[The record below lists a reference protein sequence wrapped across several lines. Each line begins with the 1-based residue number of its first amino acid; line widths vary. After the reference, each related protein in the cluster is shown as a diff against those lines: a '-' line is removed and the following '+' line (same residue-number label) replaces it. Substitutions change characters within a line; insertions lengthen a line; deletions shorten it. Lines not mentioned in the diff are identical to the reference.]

1 MVASNPV
8 LLGFLLVLGLFAM
21 GATLAGLLLER
32 AARHPRA
39 AAGVVV
45 AAMFGLSWG
54 GILLL
59 RD

>member
-1 MVASNPV
+1 MAGSPA
-8 LLGFLLVLGLFAM
+8 LFGLLLVLGLFAV

-32 AARHPRA
+32 AARHPGT

-45 AAMFGLSWG
+45 MAVIGLSWG